1 MYWLFYRSSLAACR
15 ETAII
20 PLARER
26 IMTDQNKLPNAPEVS
41 GPAAAMTRR
50 NLLTGATAFAA
61 ALGLPI
67 PFARNLPA
75 GFIPVALA
83 QDSTELDTAKPGLTL
98 LGDRPVNME
107 TPPHLL
113 DDDLTPNDRFFVRNN
128 GLPPIG
134 LDTSDAA
141 WTLRIDGEVERELEL
156 TIADLKARFETVN
169 LDLVVECGGNGR
181 AFHQPAASGNQWTFG
196 AIGCARWTGVRLR
209 DVLQAAGLRDTAV
222 HTAHYSADTHLSGDP
237 DRDAISRGV
246 PIDKALEEHSIIA
259 WAMNGE
265 NMPELNGHP
274 LRLIIP
280 GWPGSCSQKWLNRI
294 WVRDQVH
301 DGEKM
306 LGTAYR
312 MPAYPVAPG
321 TSVPNE
327 DMVTINSMPI
337 KSLITFPE
345 TGARVNAGEAVTIR
359 GSAWSGDVGV
369 ETMEVSIDF
378 GATWQRVDMPAARNR
393 YAWRRWQTQLTIP
406 ERGYYEV
413 WARATDQDGTRQ
425 PATTP
430 GWNPKGYLNNMQHR
444 VAVFVL

>member
-1 MYWLFYRSSLAACR
+1 M
-15 ETAII
+15 I
-20 PLARER
+20 
-26 IMTDQNKLPNAPEVS
+26 DQKASRDVGEATHLGPELS
-41 GPAAAMTRR
+41 RR
-50 NLLTGATAFAA
+50 NLLTGAAAFTA

-67 PFARNLPA
+67 PFAGDLPA

-83 QDSTELDTAKPGLTL
+83 QDVGTLAVAKPGLTL

-113 DDDLTPNDRFFVRNN
+113 DDALTPNNRFFVRNN
-128 GLPPIG
+128 GQPPIG
-134 LDTSDAA
+134 VDTSDDA
-141 WTLRIDGEVERELEL
+141 WTLRIDGEVERALEL
-156 TIADLKARFETVN
+156 TITELKSRFATVE

-196 AIGCARWTGVRLR
+196 AVGCARWTGVRLR

-222 HTAHYSADTHLSGDP
+222 HTGHYGADTHLSGDP

-246 PIDKALEEHSIIA
+246 PIEKALEEHSIIA

-265 NMPELNGHP
+265 PMPELNGHP

-321 TSVPNE
+321 TRVPNE
-327 DMVTINSMPI
+327 DMITINSMPI

-345 TGARVNAGEAVTIR
+345 TGARVNAGEPMMIR
-359 GSAWSGDVGV
+359 GSAWSGDVAV
-369 ETMEVSIDF
+369 ESMEISIDF
-378 GATWQRVDMPAARNR
+378 GASWQAVEMPAARNR
-393 YAWRRWQTQLTIP
+393 YAWRRWQAQLTIP

-413 WARATDQDGTRQ
+413 WARATDQNGTSQ

>member
-1 MYWLFYRSSLAACR
+1 MTQANQPDRCQ
-15 ETAII
+15 ET
-20 PLARER
+20 
-26 IMTDQNKLPNAPEVS
+26 
-41 GPAAAMTRR
+41 PASNPALTRR
-50 NLLTGATAFAA
+50 NLLAGATAFAA
-61 ALGLPI
+61 VLGLPI
-67 PFARNLPA
+67 PFARNLPP
-75 GFIPVALA
+75 GFFPVALA
-83 QDSTELDTAKPGLTL
+83 QDATSLATAKPGLTL

-113 DDDLTPNDRFFVRNN
+113 DDDLTPNNRFFVRNN
-128 GLPPIG
+128 GLPPMG
-134 LDTSDAA
+134 LDTSDTS
-141 WTLRIDGEVERELEL
+141 WTLQVDGEVEQELQL
-156 TIADLKARFETVN
+156 TIADLKSRFEIIE
-169 LDLVVECGGNGR
+169 LDLVIECGGNGR

-209 DVLQAAGLRDTAV
+209 DVLQAAGVRDTAV

-246 PIDKALEEHSIIA
+246 PINKALEEHSIIA

-265 NMPELNGHP
+265 PLPALNGHP

-294 WVRDQVH
+294 WVRDRVH

-321 TSVPNE
+321 SSVPNE
-327 DMVTINSMPI
+327 DMVTITSMPV
-337 KSLITFPE
+337 KSLITMPQ
-345 TGARVNAGEAVTIR
+345 TGARVSAGEPVTIR
-359 GSAWSGDVGV
+359 GSAWSGDVAV
-369 ETMEVSIDF
+369 EQMEISIDF
-378 GATWQRVDMPAARNR
+378 GATWQSVDMPAARNR
-393 YAWRRWQTQLTIP
+393 YAWRRWQTQLTIE

-413 WARATDQDGTRQ
+413 WARATDENGTSQ

>member
-1 MYWLFYRSSLAACR
+1 MSNEKSR
-15 ETAII
+15 
-20 PLARER
+20 
-26 IMTDQNKLPNAPEVS
+26 NGLPITMS
-41 GPAAAMTRR
+41 RR
-50 NLLTGATAFAA
+50 HVLTGGTAFAA

-67 PFARNLPA
+67 PFLDNLPA
-75 GFIPVALA
+75 GLSPVALA
-83 QDSTELDTAKPGLTL
+83 QTPNGVLDEKAELTL

-113 DDDLTPNDRFFVRNN
+113 DDDLTPAARFFVRNN
-128 GLPPIG
+128 GLPPSG
-134 LDTSDAA
+134 LDSSDAS
-141 WTLRIDGEVERELEL
+141 WRLRIDGEVDNELDL
-156 TIADLKARFETVN
+156 SITDLKQQFETID

-181 AFHQPAASGNQWTFG
+181 AFYQPAASGNQWTFG
-196 AIGCARWTGVRLR
+196 AVGCARWTGVRLR
-209 DVLQAAGLRDTAV
+209 DVLAAAGLKQSAV

-246 PIDKALEEHSIIA
+246 PIAKAVEPHSMIA

-265 NMPELNGHP
+265 PLPLLNGHP
-274 LRLIIP
+274 LRLVIP

-312 MPAYPVAPG
+312 VPAFPVAPG
-321 TSVPNE
+321 TSVDNS
-327 DMVTINSMPI
+327 DMETITSMPV
-337 KSLITFPE
+337 KSLITHPQ
-345 TGARVNAGEAVTIR
+345 TGVRVAVGGSVDVR
-359 GSAWSGDVGV
+359 GSAWSGDTAVDRV
-369 ETMEVSIDF
+369 DISIDF
-378 GATWQRVDMPAARNR
+378 GATWQAVEMPPAANR
-393 YAWRRWQTQLTIP
+393 YAWRRWHSQISLP

-413 WARATDQDGTRQ
+413 WARAIDVDGRAQ

-444 VAVFVL
+444 VAVFAL